1 MLLYCCTSG
10 VLYFCTFVERRAVP
24 LLVAITTCAIS
35 NCFARPL
42 LFFLCARFD
51 WFVDIIFAID
61 LIVCFRTAYFLDDG
75 RALVIVRETIG
86 THVGCTTA
94 IVFSTN
100 V

>member
-1 MLLYCCTSG
+1 M
-10 VLYFCTFVERRAVP
+10 
-24 LLVAITTCAIS
+24 AITTCAIS
-35 NCFARPL
+35 NCVARPL